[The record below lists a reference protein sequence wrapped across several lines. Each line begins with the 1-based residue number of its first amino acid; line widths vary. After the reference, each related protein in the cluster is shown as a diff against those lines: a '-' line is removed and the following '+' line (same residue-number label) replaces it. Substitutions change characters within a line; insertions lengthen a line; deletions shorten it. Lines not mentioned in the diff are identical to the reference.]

1 MFKLTNLTKEYDG
14 KTILADV
21 NYQFPEKGLVC
32 LLGESGV
39 GKSTLMNILAG
50 LETDF
55 KGTVTIGGQSLG
67 QQTPD
72 QLANYRKDTIGFV
85 FQDYQLLEGYTAL
98 ENVLYPMQLQEQSLE
113 TATNQALDYLN
124 QLGLAA
130 QVNQKVET
138 LSGGQKQRVALAR
151 AQMNQPRVILAD
163 EPTGAL
169 DRQNTDEVLK
179 ILQQMAQSCL
189 VVMITHDASLCQYA
203 DEVIT
208 IEEQK
213 IIVQKTSGNRVSNSL
228 NLLHLTNY
236 PNVKMWPLA
245 LKQFH
250 VTFWPYLLIAA
261 MLAIGGICTL
271 LTLSSNQL
279 ISDSLLI
286 FQEKNDVLRNGSIRT
301 KSETVDYQQ
310 LFEELLTDQRLED
323 VYQQTVLK
331 DIQLTIDGQT
341 LPLPEKFPMAKSEAT
356 FSYGVMPRKGKN
368 EIALSGTL
376 AKQFTP
382 KIDTLVG
389 KKMRI
394 EAAGKKWTLTI
405 SGIYNAGYDDFYL
418 SSDREQTL
426 YPSDMNPKDVY
437 ALHFDVKNIAD
448 VPAISQMLSKKKIS
462 HQMSVEQ
469 VTTILQSFTK
479 IKTLFWVIASLVIAV
494 CLLLTM
500 ILLGKLQAGREQMM
514 GLLATFGFN
523 QKLCHRLLWFENIL
537 LASLTSSLLAVF
549 YVILTILIKRFNWE
563 LAIGWLPFMRLLGAT
578 FLMVICIGWL
588 INRKT
593 FKHSTIQLLKG

>member
-1 MFKLTNLTKEYDG
+1 MFKLTNLTKKYAG
-14 KTILADV
+14 KTILSDV
-21 NYQFPEKGLVC
+21 NYQFPEQGLVC

-39 GKSTLMNILAG
+39 GKSTLINILAG
-50 LETDF
+50 LETDYQ
-55 KGTVTIGGQSLG
+55 GTVTIGEQSLG
-67 QQTPD
+67 QYTPD

-98 ENVLYPMQLQEQSLE
+98 ENVLYPMQLQAQPFE
-113 TATNQALDYLN
+113 AAKIQALAYLR
-124 QLGLAA
+124 QLGLTA
-130 QVNQKVET
+130 QVDQKIET

-169 DRQNTDEVLK
+169 DRKNTDEVMAM
-179 ILQQMAQSCL
+179 LQQMAQKCL

-213 IIVQKTSGNRVSNSL
+213 IVVQKQSENRGGNPPKS
-228 NLLHLTNY
+228 LHLTAY
-236 PNVKMWPLA
+236 PKVKTWHLA
-245 LKQFH
+245 IKQFR
-250 VTFWPYLLIAA
+250 VSLGSYVLIAA

-279 ISDSLLI
+279 VGDSLLA

-301 KSETVDYQQ
+301 KSETIDYQQ
-310 LFEELLTDQRLED
+310 LFEELLIDPRLEE

-331 DIQLTIDGQT
+331 DIQLTIEGQT
-341 LPLPEKFPMAKSEAT
+341 LQLPEKFPMAKSEAT

-389 KKMRI
+389 QKMMI
-394 EAAGKKWTLTI
+394 EVAGENLTLTI

-418 SSDREQTL
+418 SSDREQML
-426 YPSDMNPKDVY
+426 YPSDLKLKDVY
-437 ALHFDVKNIAD
+437 ALHFDVKNVAD
-448 VPAISQMLSKKKIS
+448 VPIISQMLTDKKIK

-479 IKTLFWVIASLVIAV
+479 IKTLFLVIAGLVIAV
-494 CLLLTM
+494 CLLLTV
-500 ILLGKLQAGREQMM
+500 ILLGKLQASRKQMM

-523 QKLCHRLLWFENIL
+523 QKLRNRLLWNENLL
-537 LASLTSSLLAVF
+537 LASLTGGLLAIF
-549 YVILTILIKRFNWE
+549 YMILIGLTKVFHWE
-563 LAIGWLPFMRLLGAT
+563 LAIGWLPFICLFGFMLL
-578 FLMVICIGWL
+578 LVIGTGWL
-588 INRKT
+588 INRRT
-593 FKHSTIQLLKG
+593 FKHSTVQLLKG

>member
-14 KTILADV
+14 KAILVDV

-98 ENVLYPMQLQEQSLE
+98 ENVLYPMQLQEKSLE
-113 TATNQALDYLN
+113 KATNQALDYLN
-124 QLGLAA
+124 HLGLAA

-179 ILQQMAQSCL
+179 ILQQMAQNCL

-213 IIVQKTSGNRVSNSL
+213 IIVHKTSGNRVSNAC
-228 NLLHLTNY
+228 NPLHLTNY
-236 PNVKMWPLA
+236 PNVKMWHLA
-245 LKQFH
+245 LKQFR
-250 VTFWPYLLIAA
+250 VTFWPYLLIAM
-261 MLAIGGICTL
+261 MLAIGGICIL

-279 ISDSLLI
+279 ISNSLLA

-310 LFEELLTDQRLED
+310 LFEELLTDKRLED

-341 LPLPEKFPMAKSEAT
+341 LPLSEKFPMAKSEAT

-389 KKMRI
+389 QKMRI
-394 EAAGKKWTLTI
+394 EAQGK
-405 SGIYNAGYDDFYL
+405 N
-418 SSDREQTL
+418 
-426 YPSDMNPKDVY
+426 
-437 ALHFDVKNIAD
+437 
-448 VPAISQMLSKKKIS
+448 
-462 HQMSVEQ
+462 
-469 VTTILQSFTK
+469 
-479 IKTLFWVIASLVIAV
+479 
-494 CLLLTM
+494 
-500 ILLGKLQAGREQMM
+500 GR
-514 GLLATFGFN
+514 
-523 QKLCHRLLWFENIL
+523 
-537 LASLTSSLLAVF
+537 
-549 YVILTILIKRFNWE
+549 
-563 LAIGWLPFMRLLGAT
+563 
-578 FLMVICIGWL
+578 
-588 INRKT
+588 
-593 FKHSTIQLLKG
+593 